1 MSRFEQFTL
10 SVFCI
15 THYWN
20 KIATEKMK
28 EYHLKGTYG
37 FYLILLAGAEENM
50 TAARLSELTLR
61 DKADISRAVAQF
73 QKQGLVKIDETRRY
87 RAPIVLTEKGRR
99 LAEQI
104 QIEANKAL
112 EIAGA
117 GLSESMRADM
127 YQSLFIISSN
137 LKRLCEDRER

>member
-28 EYHLKGTYG
+28 AYHLKGTYG
-37 FYLILLAGAEENM
+37 FYLILLAGAEEDM

-73 QKQGLVKIDETRRY
+73 QKQGLVKVDETRRY
-87 RAPIVLTEKGRR
+87 RAPIVLTEKGRM

-104 QIEANKAL
+104 QKEANEAL
-112 EIAGA
+112 EAAGA
-117 GLSESMRADM
+117 GLSEDMRADM
-127 YQSLFIISSN
+127 YQALFVISSN
-137 LKRLCEDRER
+137 LKNFYKEVR

>member
-73 QKQGLVKIDETRRY
+73 HKQGLVKIDETRRY

-112 EIAGA
+112 VIAGA